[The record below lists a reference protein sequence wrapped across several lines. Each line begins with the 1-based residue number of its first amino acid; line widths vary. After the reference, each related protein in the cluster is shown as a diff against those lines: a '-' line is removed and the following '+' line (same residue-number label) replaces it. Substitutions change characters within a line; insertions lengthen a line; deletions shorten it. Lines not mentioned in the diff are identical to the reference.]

1 MKELT
6 PAQQEYIR
14 ALKCV
19 HYFLSGE
26 SLRQRTQKNK
36 ELSDVLNLCDSR
48 LLLER
53 INISN
58 GFFGVPG
65 AIEISLPDNSQA
77 SFDAGI
83 SHALDTVLNDPY
95 FETEE
100 GIKDKAY
107 IIRTMT
113 LHAAR
118 LRELANT
125 EKEE

>member
-26 SLRQRTQKNK
+26 SLRQRTQKNRK
-36 ELSDVLNLCDSR
+36 LSDVLNLCDSR

-58 GFFGVPG
+58 GFFGVSG
-65 AIEISLPDNSQA
+65 AIEISIPDNSQA

-83 SHALDTVLNDPY
+83 THALDTVLSDPY
-95 FETEE
+95 FETDE

-107 IIRTMT
+107 ITRTMT
-113 LHAAR
+113 RHAER
-118 LRELANT
+118 LRELADS
-125 EKEE
+125 EED

>member
-53 INISN
+53 VNISN

-65 AIEISLPDNSQA
+65 AIEISIPDNSQA

-83 SHALDTVLNDPY
+83 THALDTVLSDPY
-95 FETEE
+95 FYTEE

-107 IIRTMT
+107 ITRTMT
-113 LHAAR
+113 HHAER
-118 LRELANT
+118 LRALADI
-125 EKEE
+125 EED